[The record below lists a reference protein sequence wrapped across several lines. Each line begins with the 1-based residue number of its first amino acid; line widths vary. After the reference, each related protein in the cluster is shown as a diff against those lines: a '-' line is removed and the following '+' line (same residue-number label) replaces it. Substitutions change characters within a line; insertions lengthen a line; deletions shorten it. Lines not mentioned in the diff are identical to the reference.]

1 MKNQVILVSLDGMP
15 AEVFKNAW
23 EYHGSDIHVQEL
35 WTVYPSITVPAHV
48 SILTGKTPEEHGIME
63 NLVIEG
69 PGYEKV
75 SLYHHTKEEA
85 MRIMPQEKIV
95 HEFETKGLR
104 CGSVN
109 WHLGDGLQGEKHSED
124 LTKH

>member
-75 SLYHHTKEEA
+75 SLYHPTKEEA
-85 MRIMPQEKIV
+85 MRIMPQDTIV
-95 HEFETKGLR
+95 HEFAAK
-104 CGSVN
+104 
-109 WHLGDGLQGEKHSED
+109 
-124 LTKH
+124 